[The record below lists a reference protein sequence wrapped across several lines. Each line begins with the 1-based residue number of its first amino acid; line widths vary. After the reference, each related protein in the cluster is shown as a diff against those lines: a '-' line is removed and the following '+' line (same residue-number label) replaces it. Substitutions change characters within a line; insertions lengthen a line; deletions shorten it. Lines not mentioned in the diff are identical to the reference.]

1 MRKIVLQAAQ
11 AGGFTSF
18 HADMS
23 GLLHLMR
30 RTIPEGGPLSEG
42 GVLAEQVF
50 LGQGYELRLVCR
62 QGGARPILAC
72 MEKPVPHQMSLGR
85 LDKDGR
91 VRVSSYGLRLFY
103 DFLAEREVLDRFCL
117 DLEKALELHHWGAG
131 RPGTDGEGMP
141 RPGDGGES
149 ALH

>member
-1 MRKIVLQAAQ
+1 MREIVPQSAQ
-11 AGGFTSF
+11 AGGFTPF
-18 HADMS
+18 HEDMS
-23 GLLHLMR
+23 ALLHLMR
-30 RTIPEGGPLSEG
+30 RTMAESGALPAG

-72 MEKPVPHQMSLGR
+72 MEKPVPHQVSLGR

-91 VRVSSYGLRLFY
+91 VRVFSYGLRLFY
-103 DFLAEREVLDRFCL
+103 DFLAELEVLDRFCL
-117 DLEKALELHHWGAG
+117 DLERALSLHQWGRALPGADAG
-131 RPGTDGEGMP
+131 GLSRPG
-141 RPGDGGES
+141 GG

>member
-1 MRKIVLQAAQ
+1 MRKIVPQAAQ

-18 HADMS
+18 HADMG

-30 RTIPEGGPLSEG
+30 RTIAECGPPPEG

-72 MEKPVPHQMSLGR
+72 MEKPVPHQVSLGR

-103 DFLAEREVLDRFCL
+103 DFLAELEVLDRFCL
-117 DLEKALELHHWGAG
+117 DLEKALTLHQWGG
-131 RPGTDGEGMP
+131 GPPGTDGEGMP
-141 RPGDGGES
+141 RPGSGGEA